1 MNILFSHAPFSN
13 NRFANN
19 LIWMARSFPVL
30 NEIGAR
36 FHFPW
41 GKENFSPFLRQ
52 DSPWIS
58 EASNELCSLFQEA
71 SGVEL
76 SSESLS
82 AFFSTCEAKT
92 LNCTPETLLRNKS
105 LIAMTEV
112 NGVSVL
118 MARGSGV
125 SFGSLLRQ
133 NIQCQLAI
141 IHEPFELT
149 YEGSQFPTSGLDHI
163 HPRESILDSVRA
175 IAPPIT
181 PSNNIA
187 LHIRRGDYKTWMD
200 GRYYFDDDF
209 WLRTYTS
216 LSRSGGRVYIVS
228 NDYNDPLISKLASL
242 GASVPSGSFAQDF
255 ALLMMMDKIYGPPS
269 TFPIMARSLA
279 KSCLDRDILYH
290 MIESSET
297 VL

>member
-1 MNILFSHAPFSN
+1 MNILFSHAPFNN

-41 GKENFSPFLRQ
+41 GKDNFSAFLRL

-58 EASNELCSLFQEA
+58 EASNDLFSLFQEA

-76 SSESLS
+76 SSGSLS
-82 AFFSTCEAKT
+82 SFFSTCEAQA
-92 LNCTPETLLRNKS
+92 LNSSPETISKNKS
-105 LIAMTEV
+105 LIALTEV
-112 NGVSVL
+112 NGVSIL
-118 MARGSGV
+118 IARGSGV

-133 NIQCQLAI
+133 DYQCQLAI
-141 IHEPFELT
+141 MHEPFELT
-149 YEGSQFPTSGLDHI
+149 YEGAQFPTSGLDHI
-163 HPRESILDSVRA
+163 HPRESILDSVRC

-181 PSNNIA
+181 PNNNIA
-187 LHIRRGDYKTWMD
+187 LHIRRGDYKAWMG
-200 GRYYFDDDF
+200 GRYYFADDF
-209 WLRTYTS
+209 WLRAYTD
-216 LSRSGGRVYIVS
+216 LSRTGDSVYIVS
-228 NDYNDPLISKLASL
+228 NDYSDPLIPKLASM
-242 GASVPSGSFAQDF
+242 GAIVSSGSFDQDF

-279 KSCLDRDILYH
+279 KSCMNRDILYH
-290 MIESSET
+290 MVEPGDTI
-297 VL
+297 L